1 MAEGKRKF
9 VNSLA
14 KLDAERVTLMIYVIA
29 TVELFAGK
37 RNNYLE
43 EFNKIVAAVRAEP
56 GCLEYGPAEDVQ
68 TDIAIQEAVAD
79 DVIMIVERWT
89 DTEAL
94 HTHLKTAHMQSY
106 FEAVAT
112 VVKKT
117 GVRILQPIP

>member
-9 VNSLA
+9 VNSLDN
-14 KLDAERVTLMIYVIA
+14 LDAERVILMIYVIA

-79 DVIMIVERWT
+79 DVITIVERWT

-94 HTHLKTAHMQSY
+94 QTHLKTVHMLSY
-106 FEAVAT
+106 FEAVAA